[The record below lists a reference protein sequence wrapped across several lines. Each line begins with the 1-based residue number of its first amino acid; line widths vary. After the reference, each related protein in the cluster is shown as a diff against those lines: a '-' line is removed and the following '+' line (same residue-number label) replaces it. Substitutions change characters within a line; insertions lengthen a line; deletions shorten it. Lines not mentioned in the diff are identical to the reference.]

1 MTGFAYH
8 DGRLHAEDVPLDTI
22 AAQAGTPCYVYSQ
35 GAMQTA
41 FDRFAAA
48 LETAT
53 RRKPLVCFAV
63 KANGNLSV
71 LRALA
76 ARGAGADVVSG
87 GELRRALAAG
97 ISPHRIVFS
106 GVGKTRDELAQA
118 LNAGIHQINVES
130 RAELELLG
138 TVADELG
145 TRAPVGIRVN
155 PDVDASTHHKIATG
169 RAGDKFGIDGPDVGE
184 VLDTARRFSR
194 LDVVALAVHIGS
206 HIHDLRA
213 FRRAFDRLTAMYGEL
228 RAGGWPLRRLDLGG
242 GLGIAYDDDTPPPDP
257 AAYARVV
264 GESVGTLDAELAFE
278 PGRFLVA
285 NAGVLV
291 TRVTYVKA
299 GRARPFVVVDA
310 GMNDLIRPALYD
322 AHHALTPVAEPD
334 PAAGRAPVDVVG
346 PVCETADTF
355 ATACPLPPVAQ
366 GDHLAI
372 GSAGAYGAV
381 MASMYNARLPAPEVM
396 VHGNRWAV
404 VQRPPDHDAVMAM
417 QPVADWLTREATPG

>member
-8 DGRLHAEDVPLDTI
+8 EGRLHAEAVPLDTV
-22 AAQAGTPCYVYSQ
+22 AAQVGTPCYVYSQ
-35 GAMQTA
+35 DAMQAA
-41 FDRFAAA
+41 FDRFAGA
-48 LETAT
+48 LESAT

-106 GVGKTRDELAQA
+106 GVGKTRDELAYA
-118 LNAGIHQINVES
+118 LESGIHQINVES
-130 RAELELLG
+130 QPELELLG
-138 TVADELG
+138 ELTNEMG
-145 TRAPVGIRVN
+145 VRAPVGIRVN

-169 RAGDKFGIDGPDVGE
+169 RAGDKFGIDAPDVGE
-184 VLDTARRFSR
+184 VLETARRFSR

-206 HIHDLRA
+206 HIYDLSAFERA
-213 FRRAFDRLTAMYGEL
+213 FNRLTAMYGEL
-228 RAGGWPLRRLDLGG
+228 RAEGWPLRRLDMGG
-242 GLGIAYDDDTPPPDP
+242 GLGIAYDDATPPPDP
-257 AAYARVV
+257 EAYAEVV
-264 GESVGTLDAELAFE
+264 ARSVGTLDAELAFE

-291 TRVTYVKA
+291 TRVTYVKP

-322 AHHALTPVAEPD
+322 AHHAITPVAEPHGH
-334 PAAGRAPVDVVG
+334 AGLSPVDVVG

-355 ATACPLPPVAQ
+355 ATARSLPPIAQ
-366 GDHLAI
+366 DDLLAI
-372 GSAGAYGAV
+372 RSAGAYGAV

-417 QPVADWLTREATPG
+417 QPVADWLT